1 MRQNNFSSN
10 KLDILLLVLV
20 SVCNIDEA
28 GVVVH
33 SISKVE
39 NGGTFLLLRTDETSN
54 VVHLTASLVAVSS
67 SFSVLYKELRKSS
80 KL

>member
-20 SVCNIDEA
+20 SVCNIGEA
-28 GVVVH
+28 GVVH

-39 NGGTFLLLRTDETSN
+39 NGGTILLLRTDETSN